1 MNLQNLKAALDG
13 ENVDISN
20 EINVLNEV
28 LEKSFNLNK
37 IELKN
42 KPSEF
47 IIGEDNKISNT
58 SKNVITDEMLK
69 TYKRDDQLLELLSR
83 MIIFAEQIDETV
95 VELNKL
101 KDKIELELPEELKKV
116 DSRYKDAFEMI
127 KTKYCNFGL

>member
-13 ENVDISN
+13 ENIDISN

-37 IELKN
+37 IEIKN

-47 IIGEDNKISNT
+47 IISEDNKISNT

-83 MIIFAEQIDETV
+83 MINFAEQIDETV
-95 VELNKL
+95 IELNNL
-101 KDKIELELPEELKKV
+101 KVKIESELSEELKKI